1 MKSVVLLLVAFLHI
15 APLSACV
22 LFNKDAALGS
32 NSNAPPVPV
41 GTLQPG
47 DRSVTTSNMIEQLRL
62 EMHEA
67 SLSAARERHPAS
79 KLVGDGCTEISFV
92 LLESKGGDTQ
102 YIGLYRCT
110 MKGAILGINSYDF
123 QVDVIGEVKNEN
135 GTYTKRIVSAK

>member
-62 EMHEA
+62 EMHDKMGNA
-67 SLSAARERHPAS
+67 
-79 KLVGDGCTEISFV
+79 
-92 LLESKGGDTQ
+92 
-102 YIGLYRCT
+102 
-110 MKGAILGINSYDF
+110 
-123 QVDVIGEVKNEN
+123 
-135 GTYTKRIVSAK
+135 